1 MRGGIGGEEGVGDGG
16 GAGKMRGGDQLVRGD
31 EDEKQESGSKFTVW
45 PACSHG
51 GLRGQRPHGHDSL

>member
-1 MRGGIGGEEGVGDGG
+1 MEE

-45 PACSHG
+45 PACSHS
-51 GLRGQRPHGHDSL
+51 GLRGQRPHGLDSL